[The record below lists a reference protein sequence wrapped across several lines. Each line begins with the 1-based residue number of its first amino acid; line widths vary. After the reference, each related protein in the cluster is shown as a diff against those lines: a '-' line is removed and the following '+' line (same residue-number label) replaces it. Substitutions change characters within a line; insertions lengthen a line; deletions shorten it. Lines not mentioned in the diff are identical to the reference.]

1 MIKYI
6 LKTGVFYLEDF
17 EIDED
22 HADTGFITELRL
34 TKEKYLAKEF
44 DSEELAKDMLRVF
57 YINTAINYEIERIK
71 VND

>member
-1 MIKYI
+1 MIKYR

-17 EIDED
+17 RIDED
-22 HADTGFITELRL
+22 HADTGFITEIRL
-34 TKEKYLAKEF
+34 TKEKHLAKEF